1 MKNIY
6 LLLSAALV
14 LGACQSDA
22 LDEAS
27 VQPNTPTT
35 TITPTPQVSFAQPD
49 GAVKL
54 SDNTAQA
61 VWQLLQKVSPEQA
74 LQLGE
79 TEITDA
85 QYAEIKE
92 FVDANLKDE
101 YQYKTYLNIFQW
113 IVKNV
118 KYAWTGEAYLNPYDV
133 FKYKTCICQGYAN
146 LLKTM
151 CLTQGI
157 PCFVANG
164 WLSTIGGHAW
174 NYVYADGDWYV
185 SDPTNNQEFK
195 AANVGGYEK
204 TLIPQRIDFNLF
216 EDDKCVYN
224 YQEGQLNVTKVKDT
238 NSNSLVLPYSI
249 AGFQITSFQ
258 LNEKMP
264 DSVTHLFVGA
274 NLVTFGYTP
283 ESMSRF
289 CPNLE
294 AIEID
299 PQNKDLESFSDVA
312 YLTTNKS
319 YPYFVPA
326 GIKRIEL
333 RPMEVVDKNT
343 LSFLDKLEEI
353 VIAEGTKRI
362 EQYAVEKCPNL
373 KTIYVPNSVTY
384 IDKNAFADCGNNYQI
399 INTTTGI
406 HEVRK

>member
-6 LLLSAALV
+6 LLLSATLFM
-14 LGACQSDA
+14 GACQSDA
-22 LDEAS
+22 LDDVPTQS
-27 VQPNTPTT
+27 TTLPTT
-35 TITPTPQVSFAQPD
+35 FTQSTSASFAQPD
-49 GAVKL
+49 GSVKL

-85 QYAEIKE
+85 QFAEIKT
-92 FVDANLKDE
+92 FVDQNLKDE
-101 YQYKTYLNIFQW
+101 DNYKTYLNIFQW

-118 KYAWTGEAYLNPYDV
+118 KYAWSGQAYLNPYDV
-133 FKYKTCICQGYAN
+133 FKYKTCVCQGYAN

-185 SDPTNNQEFK
+185 SDPTNNQEYK
-195 AANVGGYEK
+195 AADVAGYK
-204 TLIPQRIDFNLF
+204 NMLIPQRIDFNLF

-224 YQEGQLNVTKVKDT
+224 YQEGQLNVSQVKSTDQT
-238 NSNSLVLPYSI
+238 DLVLPYSV

-264 DSVTHLFVGA
+264 DSVTHLYVGA
-274 NLVTFGYTP
+274 NLATFGYTP
-283 ESMSRF
+283 ESMNRL

-294 AIEID
+294 AIEVD
-299 PQNKDLESFSDVA
+299 LQNKELESFSGAV
-312 YLTTNKS
+312 YRTTDKV

-326 GIKRIEL
+326 GIKRVEL
-333 RPMEVVDKNT
+333 RPMDVMDKNT
-343 LSFLDKLEEI
+343 LSFLDNLEE
-353 VIAEGTKRI
+353 VVVADGTKRI
-362 EQYAVEKCPNL
+362 EEYAIEGCPNL

-384 IDKNAFADCGNNYQI
+384 IDKNAFADCGNSYQI
-399 INTTTGI
+399 INVTTGI

>member
-101 YQYKTYLNIFQW
+101 SPYKTYLNIFQW

-118 KYAWTGEAYLNPYDV
+118 KYAWTEQPYLNPYDV

-238 NSNSLVLPYSI
+238 NSNSLVLPYSV

-264 DSVTHLFVGA
+264 DSVTHLYVVPILSP
-274 NLVTFGYTP
+274 LVIHL
-283 ESMSRF
+283 R
-289 CPNLE
+289 
-294 AIEID
+294 AW
-299 PQNKDLESFSDVA
+299 VA
-312 YLTTNKS
+312 
-319 YPYFVPA
+319 FVP
-326 GIKRIEL
+326 IWKPSRL
-333 RPMEVVDKNT
+333 THK
-343 LSFLDKLEEI
+343 
-353 VIAEGTKRI
+353 TKI
-362 EQYAVEKCPNL
+362 
-373 KTIYVPNSVTY
+373 
-384 IDKNAFADCGNNYQI
+384 
-399 INTTTGI
+399 
-406 HEVRK
+406 